1 MKYLLCACI
10 LAASVAVAGCKG
22 VPVPLARNFYGLVV
36 PRYTK
41 SVNEDGRLSED
52 QKKALLQGVASF
64 DKLLRKM
71 EE

>member
-1 MKYLLCACI
+1 MKALL
-10 LAASVAVAGCKG
+10 SVIVLIFAAGCTG
-22 VPVPLARNFYGLVV
+22 VPVPLVRNFYGLTV

-41 SVNEDGRLSED
+41 SVNEDQRLTAE
-52 QKKALLQGVASF
+52 QKASLLQGVASF